1 MQFLANETAGY
12 LTAQRP
18 STEGMESFLVVSTS
32 VCPRPGCP
40 CRDVLL
46 GGRLFVARPDLEIDA
61 GTVFDAIEADG
72 GSLGDRFDARIVAA
86 TGEVALDGEQE
97 AGALGESAR
106 EALAWLRSDLT
117 PALVA
122 EASAW
127 VEAQRRERDRVREI
141 WHETDWS
148 DWSPGQMVAWDD
160 AFEGPW
166 NDVYEVG
173 GEHYQVFEL
182 YCVDRACPCD
192 RVRIDVGRLPEDGSS
207 PEIVG
212 WFDVDRTHFGP
223 PIDLGTVDGMRERV
237 IEVWRLARQRQGER
251 ARVEERQAAMHRVGA
266 WLDEHVVKRRPAR
279 AAARVGRND
288 PCPCGS
294 KKKYKKCCGR

>member
-1 MQFLANETAGY
+1 MEFLANETGGY
-12 LTAQRP
+12 LIARRP
-18 STEGMESFLVVSTS
+18 STEGMESFLIVSTS
-32 VCPRPGCP
+32 VCPRRGCP

-46 GGRLFVARPDLEIDA
+46 GGRRVVARPDLEIDA
-61 GTVFDAIEADG
+61 GTVIEELEVHGGGVGDG
-72 GSLGDRFDARIVAA
+72 FDARIVAG
-86 TGEVALDGEQE
+86 TGEVALDGEQD
-97 AGALGESAR
+97 ADALDESAR

-122 EASAW
+122 ETSAW

-237 IEVWRLARQRQGER
+237 IEVWREARQRHDDR
-251 ARVEERQAAMHRVGA
+251 ARVEKRQAAMHRVGA
-266 WLDEHVVKRRPAR
+266 WLDEHVVRRRPAR

-294 KKKYKKCCGR
+294 KKKFKKCCGR